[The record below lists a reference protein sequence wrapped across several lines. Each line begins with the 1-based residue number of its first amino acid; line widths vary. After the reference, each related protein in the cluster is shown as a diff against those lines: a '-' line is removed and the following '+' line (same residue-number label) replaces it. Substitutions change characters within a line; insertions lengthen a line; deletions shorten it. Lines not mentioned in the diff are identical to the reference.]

1 MLKIYFSSV
10 LIWWLILSAVVEV
23 LYSCFE
29 KNGWV
34 SGNKIFAFT
43 NPFIWLVSLIPLF
56 RLLILAS
63 LITMAIVKEDN
74 KE

>member
-1 MLKIYFSSV
+1 MIKIYFSSV
-10 LIWWLILSAVVEV
+10 LIWWLILAATVEV
-23 LYSCFE
+23 LYSYFE

-34 SGNKIFAFT
+34 SGNRIFAFT
-43 NPFIWLVSLIPLF
+43 NPFVWMVSLIPLF

-63 LITMAIVKEDN
+63 LVYMAIFKEDN